1 MDPNFSDRGAGH
13 IHYGQVDHSTSW
25 NVACHRL
32 PCPPEIKLK
41 HIKQCPSDYRLESQ
55 KLKPI
60 NSPYLVGGIPTPLT
74 NDGVRQ
80 LGWWHSQY
88 MEK

>member
-1 MDPNFSDRGAGH
+1 M
-13 IHYGQVDHSTSW
+13 
-25 NVACHRL
+25 ACHRL

-60 NSPYLVGGIPTPLT
+60 NSPYLVDGIPTPLT
-74 NDGVRQ
+74 NHGVKVSWDDDIPNIWRIKHVPNHQ
-80 LGWWHSQY
+80 PVVVNSG
-88 MEK
+88 